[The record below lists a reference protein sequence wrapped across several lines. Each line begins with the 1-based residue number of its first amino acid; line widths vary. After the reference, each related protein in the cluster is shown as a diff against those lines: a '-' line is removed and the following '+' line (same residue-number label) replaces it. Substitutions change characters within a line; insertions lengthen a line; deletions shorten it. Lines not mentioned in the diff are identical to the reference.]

1 MSCDHGYCRDECYA
15 KIDSCLICKAKR
27 DIGTRPEMELER
39 CTGRSD
45 IDQENYENNIMADTE
60 KNITQWDADKI
71 KNDPEEQKK
80 FIEWAE
86 KQPKESTFV
95 GKTVVGI
102 DNICPHPSQY
112 VHYINIMTV
121 DLNICDLCG
130 CEV

>member
-1 MSCDHGYCRDECYA
+1 
-15 KIDSCLICKAKR
+15 
-27 DIGTRPEMELER
+27 
-39 CTGRSD
+39 
-45 IDQENYENNIMADTE
+45 MADTE

-80 FIEWAE
+80 FIEWAD
-86 KQPKESTFV
+86 KQPKREQYV
-95 GKTVVGI
+95 GSSKKVTAGI